1 MIYQFGSL
9 RYSKLR
15 DSLRSC
21 IPLHQNNGC
30 TDFLP
35 LPLQNSSWKLFLRP
49 CSLGCS
55 PPYARN
61 GTTHDSWFVRFLSR
75 QYHKQKKNFFF
86 LTESIWDDGCLLTQ

>member
-49 CSLGCS
+49 CSFGCS

-75 QYHKQKKNFFF
+75 QYHKQKKKFFF
-86 LTESIWDDGCLLTQ
+86 